1 MSSSPAISAAAVP
14 TPAHPLAD
22 MYAFNWSEFS
32 LRLPLVSAIAVALC
46 LFTGVALGHPGGALI
61 AGGGAFTIGF
71 GANQRIQDSRV
82 LPMLL
87 ALFATSTAT
96 FVGSLIGFHG
106 LAIVLAS
113 TISAGIYGVLTV
125 RRSEV
130 SWVGQQASVA
140 LFVASAFP
148 ASFRGALIRAGLI
161 LAGGVVQT
169 VITTAGLRSIP
180 ELRRNLI
187 AFPQTLVDSV
197 GRPLVGSVTEFSTL
211 KPVADSRAAIVYSL
225 RLMLTVALATEFYRR
240 LGLES
245 GYWTPMTALLV
256 QKPAFSETVQ
266 RALLRI
272 AGTLIGATV
281 ATLLVRHLH
290 ISAEAMNWTLAA
302 LASIFALLSFATN
315 PVNYG
320 VFALCLTSYIVFL
333 LSLNKIPGPEI
344 AHRRALCTAAGAAI
358 ALIIHLDALRCCRKD
373 PART

>member
-1 MSSSPAISAAAVP
+1 MSSSSAISAAAARTP
-14 TPAHPLAD
+14 THPLAD
-22 MYAFNWSEFS
+22 LYVFNWSEFS
-32 LRLPLVSAIAVALC
+32 LRLPLVSTIAVALC
-46 LFTGVALGHPGGALI
+46 LFTGVLLGHPGGALI

-96 FVGSLIGFHG
+96 LVGSLLGFHG
-106 LAIVLAS
+106 VAIVLAS
-113 TISAGIYGVLTV
+113 TISAGIYGVLTI
-125 RRSEV
+125 RRAEV

-140 LFVASAFP
+140 LFIASAFP
-148 ASFRGALIRAGLI
+148 ASPRGAFIRAGLI

-169 VITTAGLRSIP
+169 VITTVALRSIP

-187 AFPQTLVDSV
+187 AFPRTLVDSV

-211 KPVADSRAAIVYSL
+211 KPAGDSRAAMVYSL
-225 RLMLTVALATEFYRR
+225 RLMLTVALATEFYRH
-240 LGLES
+240 LGLQS

-272 AGTLIGATV
+272 AGTLVGAIV

-302 LASIFALLSFATN
+302 MASIFALLSFATN

-333 LSLNKIPGPEI
+333 LSLNQIPGPEI

-358 ALIIHLDALRCCRKD
+358 ALFIHLDALRCCRKD